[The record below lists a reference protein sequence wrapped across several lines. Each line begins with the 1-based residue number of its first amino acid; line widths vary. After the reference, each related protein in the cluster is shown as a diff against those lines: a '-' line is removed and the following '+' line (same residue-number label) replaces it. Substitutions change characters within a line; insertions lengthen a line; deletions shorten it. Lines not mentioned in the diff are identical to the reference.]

1 MSATYLVMGRSGTKA
16 GAGAMEVYF
25 VYANGGGVC
34 FAGLLASWSLLV
46 LLLEDL
52 AIFYFPVHLCLAFFM
67 LFFFAFEE
75 CPVLYTGCI
84 CCCGVCILR

>member
-1 MSATYLVMGRSGTKA
+1 MGRSGAKA

-67 LFFFAFEE
+67 LFFSLLRSAT
-75 CPVLYTGCI
+75 CCI
-84 CCCGVCILR
+84 PGVYVVVGFVF